1 MAVHAGLLWLGG
13 RSGFEDPLASHS
25 AADAISVP
33 WQPILVAHALGFLHG
48 GVMACVAAVLALR
61 LALVANILACF
72 GIFVTGHLLAGMKL
86 MGAVVIPALSI
97 FNVDDAIQ
105 LMGQSVSWTYVGS
118 AALYSIL
125 FAAGCLLVGL
135 SVFQRQDIP

>member
-1 MAVHAGLLWLGG
+1 
-13 RSGFEDPLASHS
+13 
-25 AADAISVP
+25 
-33 WQPILVAHALGFLHG
+33 
-48 GVMACVAAVLALR
+48 MACIAAVLALR
-61 LALVANILACF
+61 LALVANILVCF